1 MKILLDMNLTPR
13 WVGFLRERGHK
24 AVRWSEVGLASA
36 DDLEVLRFAAAQ
48 GYLLLTHD
56 LDFGDL
62 LAYSRKASPSVVIL
76 REVDL
81 RPEASGERLLQVLA
95 AAAEALKAGAIVVVD
110 SRRVRVRPLP
120 LG

>member
-13 WVGFLRERGHK
+13 WVGFLRERGLE

-62 LAYSRKASPSVVIL
+62 LAYNREASPSVVIL
-76 REVDL
+76 RGVDL

-95 AAAEALKAGAIVVVD
+95 AAAEVLEAGAIVVMD
-110 SRRVRVRPLP
+110 SRRTRVRPLP